1 MAPARAEEVRAVS
14 YRDPRTSRYADDD
27 VVEVDH
33 SARERHDASRVHDEL
48 TDHDHGHDGYGDRGQ
63 VVATERHVPG
73 SGRAAARERFGGMH
87 VGAQLVGMLTALAM
101 TILVAGLLGAAIGGI
116 AFQTGID
123 ERLNATAEEV
133 SLASVIG
140 GIVVLAIA
148 FLVGG
153 WAAGRMSRY
162 DGGRNGL
169 MTAVWFLLLGVI
181 LAGLG
186 LWIGA
191 EYNVAAQVALLP
203 DWFGTWFDGQ
213 DVATGAVVSGV
224 VAIFV
229 ILAAGFLGGKLGERF
244 HRRADEVIAL
254 HASCDLVADEHRTAT
269 VDRRT
274 VTEDQRLR

>member
-1 MAPARAEEVRAVS
+1 MS
-14 YRDPRTSRYADDD
+14 YRDPSTSRYAEDD
-27 VVEVDH
+27 VVEVDR
-33 SARERHDASRVHDEL
+33 SPRDGRDASHVHDEL
-48 TDHDHGHDGYGDRGQ
+48 TDHDHRHDGHVDREDTY
-63 VVATERHVPG
+63 ATERHVPG

-116 AFQTGID
+116 AFETGID

-133 SLASVIG
+133 SIASVIA

-186 LWIGA
+186 LWVGA

-203 DWFGTWFDGQ
+203 DWFGTWFEGQ
-213 DVATGAVVSGV
+213 DLATGAVVSGV
-224 VAIFV
+224 VAILV

-254 HASCDLVADEHRTAT
+254 HATGDLAADERRTAT
-269 VDRRT
+269 IDRRT
-274 VTEDQRLR
+274 VSEDQRLR